1 MSQFAPELSLDRVD
15 RAHLV
20 QIATTEG
27 FRVLQRI
34 MRTEVDRFI
43 LAGIN
48 ADPADEAGVLSAH
61 RMAKA
66 AAQFFQGVTDRIN
79 EEILQFNSAATATD
93 APIDMTAVLDLDGM
107 AGQLEEELV

>member
-48 ADPADEAGVLSAH
+48 ADPADEAEVLSAH

-79 EEILQFNSAATATD
+79 EEILQFNSAAMAND
-93 APIDMTAVLDLDGM
+93 APIDVTAALDLGDI
-107 AGQLEEELV
+107 AGQLEEE